1 MITIQESKP
10 NHKEFQIA
18 LKNAKERTYSAC
30 DGLDKGSE
38 GGKTFKIVLST
49 DMATIY
55 LHPPTPTH
63 TQS

>member
-1 MITIQESKP
+1 MITIQQSKS

-18 LKNAKERTYSAC
+18 LKNAKERTYSAR

-49 DMATIY
+49 EMATI
-55 LHPPTPTH
+55 
-63 TQS
+63 